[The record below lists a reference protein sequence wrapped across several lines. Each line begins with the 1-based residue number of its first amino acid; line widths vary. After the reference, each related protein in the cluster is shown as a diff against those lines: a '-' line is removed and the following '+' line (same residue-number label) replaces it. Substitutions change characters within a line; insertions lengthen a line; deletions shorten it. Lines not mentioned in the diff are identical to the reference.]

1 MNSSS
6 AWALLGGPQLVGI
19 EQEVQL
25 EEAAGRMVNLS
36 CEAQGHPLPSI
47 SWNIIGSQV
56 SGLTHSMNLS
66 THLQVLVYR
75 EADFVVV

>member
-1 MNSSS
+1 M
-6 AWALLGGPQLVGI
+6 VGV

-56 SGLTHSMNLS
+56 
-66 THLQVLVYR
+66 
-75 EADFVVV
+75 